1 MINYELVRLQ
11 DLTKQ
16 LEASENLVDIIS
28 GLINYQLV
36 RLPSLDETIEA
47 SENLVDSLASLGL

>member
-16 LEASENLVDIIS
+16 LEASESLVDIIS